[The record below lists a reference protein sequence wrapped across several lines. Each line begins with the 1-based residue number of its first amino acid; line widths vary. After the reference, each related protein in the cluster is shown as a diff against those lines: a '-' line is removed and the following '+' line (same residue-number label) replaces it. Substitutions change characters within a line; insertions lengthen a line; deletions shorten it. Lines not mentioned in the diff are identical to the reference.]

1 MKKNKPHY
9 LKLYYEWMETGLP
22 HGRGLCL
29 EFENEYDLYSSD
41 LLDEI
46 SPTENDLN
54 KLVKSGLNPLHWGS
68 NDAHGLYGIFTPL
81 RQNIVLLMAALN
93 NEL

>member
-9 LKLYYEWMETGLP
+9 LKLYYKWMETGLP
-22 HGRGLCL
+22 HGRGLCM
-29 EFENEYDLYSSD
+29 EFYNNPFAAD
-41 LLDEI
+41 LLEDLT
-46 SPTENDLN
+46 PTEKDFN
-54 KLVKSGLNPLHWGS
+54 KLERLGLNQNHWGS
-68 NDAHGLYGIFTPL
+68 DDARGLYGIFTPL